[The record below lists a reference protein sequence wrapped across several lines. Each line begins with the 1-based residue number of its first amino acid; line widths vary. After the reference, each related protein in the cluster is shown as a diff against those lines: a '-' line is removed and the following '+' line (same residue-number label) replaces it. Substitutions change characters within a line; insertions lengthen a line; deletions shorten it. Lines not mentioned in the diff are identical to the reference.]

1 MGVSPPRQNSMAVQA
16 FLHELLQDMD
26 EEDDGVRVNVVF
38 VDAAN
43 GQTMALVAGSLKLE
57 ITQ

>member
-1 MGVSPPRQNSMAVQA
+1 MAVQA

-26 EEDDGVRVNVVF
+26 EDDGVRVNVVF

-43 GQTMALVAGSLKLE
+43 GQTMALVAGSVKLE